1 MGIGV
6 LFIGLLVLLFTG
18 VPIMV
23 SLLGASFASAAVG
36 GQNMLAVVQRYFT
49 SVDSFSLIAVAF
61 FMLSGAVMEKGGV
74 SKRLINLISLDLD
87 RLPGGLAVVAIVASA
102 FFGAI
107 SGSAPATVAAI
118 GGIMLPAMLEAGY
131 DKPFALAT
139 VATAGCLGSIIPPSI
154 MMVNYGVSA
163 EVSVGD
169 LFITGF
175 FPGILLTVVFS
186 AYAIIHGKKHKLYL
200 PADKR
205 VKKSIK
211 YRLKVF
217 LESIPALLMPVIILG
232 GIYGGIFTPSEAG
245 CIAAVYGF
253 IAGFFI
259 YKELKFSMVPGIC
272 VETIVNTSMIMAI
285 IGAAGA
291 FGSLMT
297 KYQVT
302 AMVSKS
308 ITAMTSSPIVFLLLF
323 NLVMLLVGMF
333 MEANAAIILIT
344 PVLLPVSK
352 AFGIDPLFFG
362 IIMVLNVV
370 FGLLT
375 PPVGINLF
383 VACGIKGN
391 KMSDIL
397 KKPMWIY
404 LGICLVMLA
413 IFTYCPKVTLL
424 FHTLFSS

>member
-1 MGIGV
+1 MGMMF
-6 LFIGLLVLLFTG
+6 LFVGLLVLLFAG
-18 VPIMV
+18 VPIMA
-23 SLLGASFASAAVG
+23 SLLGATFASAIAG
-36 GQNMLAVVQRYFT
+36 GQNLTAVVQRYFT

-61 FMLSGAVMEKGGV
+61 FMLSGSVMEKGGV
-74 SKRLINLISLDLD
+74 SKRLIDLISLDLD
-87 RLPGGLAVVAIVASA
+87 RLPGGLAIVAIVASA

-118 GGIMLPAMLEAGY
+118 GGLMLPAMLEAGY

-169 LFITGF
+169 MFITGF
-175 FPGILLTVVFS
+175 FPGIMLTLAFS
-186 AYAIIHGKKHKLYL
+186 VYAYIHGKRHNLYL
-200 PADKR
+200 PSNKR
-205 VKKSIK
+205 IKKDLK
-211 YRLKVF
+211 TRLRVF
-217 LESIPALLMPVIILG
+217 GGAVPALIMPVIILG

-245 CIAAVYGF
+245 CVAAVYGF
-253 IAGFFI
+253 VAGFFI
-259 YKELKFSMVPGIC
+259 YRELKPSMVPQIC
-272 VETIVNTSMIMAI
+272 LETVINTSMIMAI
-285 IGAAGA
+285 MGGAGA

-302 AMVSKS
+302 TLVADA
-308 ITAMTSSPIVFLLLF
+308 ITSMTSSPVVFLLLF
-323 NLVMLLVGMF
+323 NIFMLIVGCF

-344 PVLLPVSK
+344 PVLLPVVK

-362 IIMVLNVV
+362 IIMVLNIV

-383 VACGIKGN
+383 VACGIKGD
-391 KMSDIL
+391 KMSEIL
-397 KKPMWIY
+397 KKPLMWYIA
-404 LGICLVMLA
+404 ICMGML
-413 IFTYCPKVTLL
+413 ILFTYCPSVTML
-424 FHTLFSS
+424 FHNLFQT